1 MFDGL
6 LCWLM
11 VWCMVVGL
19 SVCLLLVASCCV
31 VMWLFGVDVVL
42 FGCVCGIGGE
52 FGMYCVFVGMVEVGW
67 VMDCW
72 MYADNNRL
80 IALVR
85 PWCTSIGE

>member
-1 MFDGL
+1 MFVCCWFVDCVG
-6 LCWLM
+6 CWLY
-11 VWCMVVGL
+11 VLFV
-19 SVCLLLVASCCV
+19 V